1 MTAIP
6 LPHYEGYTV
15 DVLKNAPHVGPNNT
29 RRIIRI
35 LVAVVL
41 ALSGIIATG
50 FGSPARA
57 GWIDDG
63 VKSVFC
69 TSVFTN
75 STADALWGTP
85 MTVRGKDL
93 SKYPMTAY
101 EKYGVSGL
109 GYTVWV
115 GPDSADDLK
124 TNGTSAKQLTG
135 LAGGEG
141 NTGGLTDWKQSK
153 DDAFFNYDETCGD
166 PTNAAW
172 STGANALT
180 LVTAGVVYVTG
191 FTFQVAYESSSS
203 ILGAMQQGTGGNDG
217 VLPKLVSTLTDSL
230 YLEFFNIMVMLA
242 AIWMGYKGLVKRQS
256 TEMAQGAVWMFGAA
270 IVGMFMLA
278 NPLMVSNAVNT
289 AVMTVSEAGVS
300 AIATPSTKALTG
312 SDSDGLCYTNVAG
325 NGADAKGDALK
336 TSTRGIVRGMQ
347 CSLWESFL
355 YTPWTQGQFGHL
367 EGDTAPN
374 GVNYIVGTT
383 GQPGQYGVLAKETPA
398 LKDAALPKTISM
410 GGRDIPANW
419 ARLQLDSKVSH
430 RLDEGDSAKLT
441 LKQGR
446 TMLEIAS
453 SQTMRSNPNI
463 AWTGK
468 TSINRVFLSILALV
482 SALGAGVMV
491 MVLSMEMIILQIGL
505 ILLALLLP
513 VFALVGV
520 HPGFGRRVAL
530 RYFNTIGE
538 LTVRRIVLSSLLA
551 VMVTVYAVVLR
562 TATTMSW
569 MVAMV
574 MVVAV
579 SIAGIAYK
587 NKVMGMFEGAM
598 NVGGVGAAN
607 LRGVNAMTDRSLL
620 YAAKQGKRGAKQAAR
635 PVNAVGRG
643 VLAVGAGAG
652 TALVS
657 NAMRQESSIDTAK
670 MGGGAGTRPK
680 RSEVES
686 ETPTN
691 KGSSAYVPKQ
701 RDADGPQGTPVV
713 KGEGN
718 RGSEG
723 GSGARVDIQKHS
735 EREPHIEDAHAPVM
749 ARVDAQ
755 SPTNPLPEV
764 RRDEAVNSAPQTTVQ
779 GAVVTPVAMDA
790 VTTAP
795 EVRRDGSAPVSDKTV
810 VSTPEASSKDGQ
822 TATPRM
828 DGLPELHPEQPQGA
842 QLGGAASQRP
852 AGLPE
857 LHPEHDGMFEDVPV
871 RQLHEGGRAGSLPT
885 WTALVTDAQDTPE
898 QLASPRVQKVAPEQS
913 KAVDSDAETPVAQQR
928 PATDSIQGVPQRTS
942 EAAQGTAGEQQV
954 HTTSRVVPVAQ
965 KATQQ
970 VSRERQTTAGDVGS
984 PEQHAQGNTAA
995 ETAST
1000 TSPQAPVRPSGEAF
1014 RARAEKVVGPAP
1026 VKPGAARR
1034 AWGDF
1039 AAGAQ
1044 GSRGKGLKVVS
1055 RSVQQRKRDVAREQR
1070 ALSSWEW
1077 QVGKVQSE
1085 LRSAWNAEDPT
1096 TYPDALPEKPED
1108 DGETRK
1114 K

>member
-1 MTAIP
+1 M
-6 LPHYEGYTV
+6 
-15 DVLKNAPHVGPNNT
+15 
-29 RRIIRI
+29 
-35 LVAVVL
+35 
-41 ALSGIIATG
+41 
-50 FGSPARA
+50 
-57 GWIDDG
+57 
-63 VKSVFC
+63 
-69 TSVFTN
+69 
-75 STADALWGTP
+75 
-85 MTVRGKDL
+85 
-93 SKYPMTAY
+93 
-101 EKYGVSGL
+101 
-109 GYTVWV
+109 
-115 GPDSADDLK
+115 
-124 TNGTSAKQLTG
+124 
-135 LAGGEG
+135 
-141 NTGGLTDWKQSK
+141 TDWKQSK

-180 LVTAGVVYVTG
+180 LVTAGVVYVAG

-203 ILGAMQQGTGGNDG
+203 ILGAMQEGTGADDG
-217 VLPKLVSTLTDSL
+217 ALPKLVSTLTDSL

-300 AIATPSTKALTG
+300 AIATSSTKALTG
-312 SDSDGLCYTNVAG
+312 NDSDGLCYTNVAG

-367 EGDTAPN
+367 EGETAPN
-374 GVNYIVGTT
+374 GVNYIVGST
-383 GQPGQYGVLAKETPA
+383 GQPGQYGSLAKETPA

-482 SALGAGVMV
+482 SALGAGAMV

-538 LTVRRIVLSSLLA
+538 LTLRRIVLSILLA

-562 TATTMSW
+562 TASMSW
-569 MVAMV
+569 MVAMI

-670 MGGGAGTRPK
+670 MGGGAGSRPK
-680 RSEVES
+680 RNEVEF

-691 KGSSAYVPKQ
+691 NSSSANVPKQ

-713 KGEGN
+713 KREGH

-755 SPTNPLPEV
+755 SATNPLPEV
-764 RRDEAVNSAPQTTVQ
+764 RRDETVDSAPQTTVQ
-779 GAVVTPVAMDA
+779 GTGEKVTPGTVDT

-795 EVRRDGSAPVSDKTV
+795 EVRRDGSTPVSDKTV
-810 VSTPEASSKDGQ
+810 VSIPEASSKDGQ

-828 DGLPELHPEQPQGA
+828 DGLRRPERPQGA
-842 QLGGAASQRP
+842 QLGGVASQRP

-857 LHPEHDGMFEDVPV
+857 LHPEHDGMGEDVPV
-871 RQLHEGGRAGSLPT
+871 RQLHVGGRARSLPT
-885 WTALVTDAQDTPE
+885 WTELATDAQDTPE

-913 KAVDSDAETPVAQQR
+913 KAVDSDAKNPVAQKR
-928 PATDSIQGVPQRTS
+928 PAMDNIQGVPQRTS
-942 EAAQGTAGEQQV
+942 EAAQGTAGEQEV
-954 HTTSRVVPVAQ
+954 HTTSRVIPPAQ
-965 KATQQ
+965 KATQAP
-970 VSRERQTTAGDVGS
+970 SHERQTTAGDVGS
-984 PEQHAQGNTAA
+984 PEQHTQGNTAA
-995 ETAST
+995 ETASAT
-1000 TSPQAPVRPSGEAF
+1000 TPQAPPVRPSGEAF
-1014 RARAEKVVGPAP
+1014 RARAERVVGPPP
-1026 VKPGAARR
+1026 VKPSAARR

-1039 AAGAQ
+1039 VAGAQ

-1070 ALSSWEW
+1070 ALNSWEW

-1096 TYPDALPEKPED
+1096 TYPDALPEKPEEE